1 MSSAAAQRDLLMPR
15 PADAV
20 GRGLAL
26 AIVAHVLLV
35 VALAFGVNWRSRSDT
50 GLEAELWAAVPVA
63 AAPRA
68 VEPTPAPQPRPPE
81 PTPRAEPKPAPA
93 PQVDAQIAI
102 EKAKREEAR
111 REQERR
117 EEAERRKKAEKAEA
131 EREDAERRKKEEAQK
146 KAEAAKA
153 REAEAAAAA
162 QREANLKR
170 VQGLAGASGDAN
182 ATGSALKS
190 AGPSSSYAGRVSAKI
205 KPNIVFPDSIDGN
218 PLATVEVRVAP
229 DGTITGRKLV
239 RSSGVPA
246 WDEAVLRAIDKTEIL
261 PRDEGRAPPP
271 VMSIGFRPRD

>member
-26 AIVAHVLLV
+26 AIVAHVLLI

-170 VQGLAGASGDAN
+170 VQGLAGASGDEN

-190 AGPSSSYAGRVSAKI
+190 AGPSSSYGGRVRAKI

-218 PLATVEVRVAP
+218 PLAIVEVRVAP

-271 VMSIGFRPRD
+271 VMSIEFRPRD

>member
-117 EEAERRKKAEKAEA
+117 EEAERKKKAEA
-131 EREDAERRKKEEAQK
+131 EREEAERRKKEEAQK

-170 VQGLAGASGDAN
+170 VQGLAGASGDEN

-190 AGPSSSYAGRVSAKI
+190 AGPSSSYGGRVRAKI

-218 PLATVEVRVAP
+218 PLAIVEVRVAP

>member
-81 PTPRAEPKPAPA
+81 PTPRAEPRPAPA

-117 EEAERRKKAEKAEA
+117 DEAERRKKAEKAEA

-170 VQGLAGASGDAN
+170 VQGLAGASGDEN

-190 AGPSSSYAGRVSAKI
+190 AGPSSSYGGRVRAKI

-218 PLATVEVRVAP
+218 PLAIVEVRVAP

-246 WDEAVLRAIDKTEIL
+246 WDEAVLRAVDKTEIL

-271 VMSIGFRPRD
+271 VMSIEFRPRD

>member
-117 EEAERRKKAEKAEA
+117 EEAERKKKAEA
-131 EREDAERRKKEEAQK
+131 EREEAERRKKEEAQK

-218 PLATVEVRVAP
+218 PLAIVEVRVAP

>member
-117 EEAERRKKAEKAEA
+117 EEAERKKKAEA
-131 EREDAERRKKEEAQK
+131 ECEEAERRKKEEAQK